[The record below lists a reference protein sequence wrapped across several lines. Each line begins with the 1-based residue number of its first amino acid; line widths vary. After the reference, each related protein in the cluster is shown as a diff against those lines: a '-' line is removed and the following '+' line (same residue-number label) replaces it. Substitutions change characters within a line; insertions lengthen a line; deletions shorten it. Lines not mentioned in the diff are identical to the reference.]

1 MGVQERKAR
10 ERKELR
16 QEILDAARDLF
27 VEMGYEAVS
36 MRRIA
41 EKIEYSP
48 TTIYLYFRDK
58 SDLLD
63 CICSD
68 TFEQLVDRLSSISQE
83 ERDPLAGLKKSL
95 RAYIDF
101 GLDHPAHYKV
111 AFMLPHA
118 HHCDPE
124 HPSRSDAAGERA
136 FHCLLRSVAAC
147 ADSGFL
153 RVESVELTGQMLWT
167 AIHGLTSLLITHPD
181 FPWANQETLITHLI
195 ETLTKGLSNQP

>member
-10 ERKELR
+10 EKEELR

-27 VEMGYEAVS
+27 VELGYEAVS
-36 MRRIA
+36 MRKIA

-68 TFEQLVDRLSSISQE
+68 TFEQLVERLGSISHE
-83 ERDPLAGLKKSL
+83 ESDPVEALKKGL

-101 GLDHPAHYKV
+101 GLQHPAHYKV
-111 AFMLPHA
+111 AFMMPHA

-124 HPSRSDAAGERA
+124 RPSRSDSAGERA
-136 FHCLLRSVAAC
+136 FTCLLQAVTAC
-147 ADSGFL
+147 SEAGVV
-153 RVESVELTGQMLWT
+153 RVHNVNLTGQMLW
-167 AIHGLTSLLITHPD
+167 AGIHGLTSLLITHAG
-181 FPWANQETLITHLI
+181 FPWADREQLITHLI
-195 ETLTKGLSNQP
+195 ETLTKGLTTE

>member
-10 ERKELR
+10 EKEELR

-27 VEMGYEAVS
+27 VELGYEAVS

-48 TTIYLYFRDK
+48 TTIYLHFRDK

-68 TFEQLVDRLSSISQE
+68 TFSRLVDLLEAISRTE
-83 ERDPLAGLKKSL
+83 PSPVAALKRGL

-101 GLDHPAHYKV
+101 GLEHPAQYRV
-111 AFMLPHA
+111 AFMMPDA

-124 HPSRSDAAGERA
+124 HPSRSDEAGQRA
-136 FHCLLRSVAAC
+136 FSCLVATVAAC
-147 ADSGFL
+147 AHSGAL
-153 RVESVELTGQMLWT
+153 HIPNVELTAQMLWT
-167 AIHGLTSLLITHPD
+167 SVHGLTSLLISAAG
-181 FPWANQETLITHLI
+181 FRWADREDLINHLLD
-195 ETLTKGLSNQP
+195 TLTKGLEKP